1 MTEPTGA
8 TTSEAPATASACDP
22 AAAGDPAATAGEPA
36 ATARPRRADVVVTV
50 VLLLLAVGVGAAVAR
65 VDTWWPTLTATTT
78 RGDVGEVV
86 TAGPLRVRVDD
97 VRTGTVLEDGFD
109 TLTTDGVWVAVDLAV
124 SGTTKEAGIEALEL
138 RDDAGRDHEASHR
151 ASNTMMS
158 TFVDPDVPEA
168 GTVVVEVPARAL
180 DGDVVLRVLTE
191 HDDADIDR
199 PQAVAEIDLGRLEL
213 PAADVVVDVV
223 RPALVPGG
231 WDG

>member
-1 MTEPTGA
+1 MTEPTVEAAA
-8 TTSEAPATASACDP
+8 TTATADEPVATAGAP
-22 AAAGDPAATAGEPA
+22 AAAV
-36 ATARPRRADVVVTV
+36 RPRRADVVVTV
-50 VLLLLAVGVGAAVAR
+50 VLLVLAMGVGAAVAR
-65 VDTWWPTLTATTT
+65 VDAWWPTLTATTS
-78 RGDVGEVV
+78 RGDVGDVV

-124 SGTTKEAGIEALEL
+124 SGTTKEAGIEVLEL
-138 RDDAGRDHEASHR
+138 RDAEGRDHAASHR
-151 ASNTMMS
+151 VSSSMMS

-180 DGDVVLRVLTE
+180 EGDVVLRVLTE

-199 PQAVAEIDLGRLEL
+199 PQAVAEIDLGRLEPPTADAVVEVL
-213 PAADVVVDVV
+213 P
-223 RPALVPGG
+223 PALVPGG

>member
-1 MTEPTGA
+1 MTEPTGG
-8 TTSEAPATASACDP
+8 TTSEAPATASAGGP
-22 AAAGDPAATAGEPA
+22 ATAGDPA

-97 VRTGTVLEDGFD
+97 VRTGTVLEDGLD
-109 TLTTDGVWVAVDLAV
+109 TLTTDGVWVALDLAV
-124 SGTTKEAGIEALEL
+124 SGTTAEAGIEALEL
-138 RDDAGRDHEASHR
+138 RDAEGRDHEASHR

-199 PQAVAEIDLGRLEL
+199 PQAVAEVDLGRLEP

-223 RPALVPGG
+223 RPALLPGG

>member
-1 MTEPTGA
+1 MTEPSVETA
-8 TTSEAPATASACDP
+8 TTTPTADE
-22 AAAGDPAATAGEPA
+22 PAATAGAPVA
-36 ATARPRRADVVVTV
+36 AARPRRADVVVTV
-50 VLLLLAVGVGAAVAR
+50 VLLVLAVGVGAAVAR

-124 SGTTKEAGIEALEL
+124 SGTTNEAGIEALEL
-138 RDDAGRDHEASHR
+138 RDAEGRDHAATHR
-151 ASNTMMS
+151 ASSSMMS

-180 DGDVVLRVLTE
+180 EGGVVLRVLTE

-213 PAADVVVDVV
+213 PAADAVVEVLA
-223 RPALVPGG
+223 PALVPGG
-231 WDG
+231 WGG

>member
-8 TTSEAPATASACDP
+8 TTSEVTATASADD
-22 AAAGDPAATAGEPA
+22 AATAGDPAATAGDPA

-65 VDTWWPTLTATTT
+65 VDAWWPTLTSTTT

-86 TAGPLRVRVDD
+86 TAGPLRVRVDE

-109 TLTTDGVWVAVDLAV
+109 TLTTGGVWVAVDLAV

-138 RDDAGRDHEASHR
+138 RDAEGRDHEASHR
-151 ASNTMMS
+151 VSNSMMS

-199 PQAVAEIDLGRLEL
+199 PQAVAEIDLGRLDV
-213 PAADVVVDVV
+213 PAADAVVEVLS
-223 RPALVPGG
+223 PALVPGG
-231 WDG
+231 WEG

>member
-1 MTEPTGA
+1 MTEPTVGPTSVTTATA
-8 TTSEAPATASACDP
+8 TT
-22 AAAGDPAATAGEPA
+22 GDPAATAGEPA
-36 ATARPRRADVVVTV
+36 PPARPRRADVVVTV

-78 RGDVGEVV
+78 RGGVGEVV

-97 VRTGTVLEDGFD
+97 VRTGTVLENGFD

-124 SGTTKEAGIEALEL
+124 SGTTAEAGVEVLEL
-138 RDDAGRDHEASHR
+138 RDAEGRDHEASHR
-151 ASNTMMS
+151 ASNAMMS

-180 DGDVVLRVLTE
+180 AGDVVLRVLTE

-199 PQAVAEIDLGRLEL
+199 PQAIAEIDLGRLEPPATDAVVEVL
-213 PAADVVVDVV
+213 P
-223 RPALVPGG
+223 PALVPGG

>member
-1 MTEPTGA
+1 MTEPTVE
-8 TTSEAPATASACDP
+8 TTTTT
-22 AAAGDPAATAGEPA
+22 ATAGEPVPETGAPA
-36 ATARPRRADVVVTV
+36 AAVRPRRADVVVTV
-50 VLLLLAVGVGAAVAR
+50 VLLVLAVGVGSAVAR
-65 VDTWWPTLTATTT
+65 VDAWWPTLTATTS
-78 RGDVGEVV
+78 RGDVGDVV

-97 VRTGTVLEDGFD
+97 VRTGAVLEDGFD

-138 RDDAGRDHEASHR
+138 RDVEGRDHAASHR
-151 ASNTMMS
+151 VSSSMTS

-180 DGDVVLRVLTE
+180 EGDVVLRVLTE

-213 PAADVVVDVV
+213 PAADAVVEVLP
-223 RPALVPGG
+223 PALVPGG
-231 WDG
+231 WGG

>member
-1 MTEPTGA
+1 MTEPVVETTTTTA
-8 TTSEAPATASACDP
+8 T
-22 AAAGDPAATAGEPA
+22 AGDPVPEAGEPA
-36 ATARPRRADVVVTV
+36 APARPRRADVVVTV
-50 VLLLLAVGVGAAVAR
+50 VLLVLAVGVGAAVAR
-65 VDTWWPTLTATTT
+65 VDAWWPTLTATTS
-78 RGDVGEVV
+78 RGDVGDVV

-97 VRTGTVLEDGFD
+97 VRTGAVLEDGFD

-138 RDDAGRDHEASHR
+138 RDAEGRDHAASHR
-151 ASNTMMS
+151 VSSSMTS

-180 DGDVVLRVLTE
+180 EGDVVLRVLTE

-213 PAADVVVDVV
+213 PAADAVVEVLP
-223 RPALVPGG
+223 PALVPGG
-231 WDG
+231 WGG